1 MRRKPGGGFRFEN
14 SERDAP
20 RRRRVRERTGF
31 SARSVRNFALVA
43 VSYTTH
49 MSRFLPVLCVL
60 LLTTAGC
67 NRGPDPATALQPV
80 DVVTGW
86 YDAGLV
92 EGGLNKLVP
101 SISLKLR
108 NTSDQSL
115 RSVQINAIF
124 KRVNEAEMWGEHFGW
139 AVQGEP
145 LPAGQTTGDIVL
157 RSGLGYTGE
166 QPRLQMLQNK
176 EFVDAKVEI
185 FLKQGSRVWAKL
197 AEFPIERQLLTQ

>member
-1 MRRKPGGGFRFEN
+1 MRR
-14 SERDAP
+14 
-20 RRRRVRERTGF
+20 
-31 SARSVRNFALVA
+31 L
-43 VSYTTH
+43 
-49 MSRFLPVLCVL
+49 LPVLSL
-60 LLTTAGC
+60 LLFVSVGC
-67 NRGPDPATALQPV
+67 NRGADAITALQPI

-86 YDAGLV
+86 YDAGIV
-92 EGGLNKLVP
+92 EGNLNKLVP

-108 NTSDQSL
+108 NTAAEPV

-124 KRVNEAEMWGEHFGW
+124 KRVNEAEMWGEHYGW
-139 AVQGEP
+139 AIQGEP
-145 LPAGQTTGDIVL
+145 LPPGASTGDIVL

-185 FLKQGSRVWAKL
+185 SLKQGSKVWAKL

>member
-1 MRRKPGGGFRFEN
+1 MGR
-14 SERDAP
+14 
-20 RRRRVRERTGF
+20 
-31 SARSVRNFALVA
+31 LI
-43 VSYTTH
+43 
-49 MSRFLPVLCVL
+49 PVLVTVL
-60 LLTTAGC
+60 LTSLGCSRGVDPTTA
-67 NRGPDPATALQPV
+67 LEPV
-80 DVVTGW
+80 DVTTGW

-92 EGGLNKLVP
+92 EGNMNKLVP

-108 NTSDQSL
+108 NKSADAV

-124 KRVNEAEMWGEHFGW
+124 KRVNETEMWGEHFGW
-139 AVQGEP
+139 AIQGEP
-145 LPAGQTTGDIVL
+145 LPAGDATRDIVL

-166 QPRLQMLQNK
+166 PPRLQMLQNK

>member
-1 MRRKPGGGFRFEN
+1 MN
-14 SERDAP
+14 
-20 RRRRVRERTGF
+20 RTL
-31 SARSVRNFALVA
+31 SVLVLLVA
-43 VSYTTH
+43 AT
-49 MSRFLPVLCVL
+49 L
-60 LLTTAGC
+60 GC
-67 NRGPDPATALQPV
+67 NRGADPTTVLEPL

-92 EGGLNKLVP
+92 EGNMNKLVP

-108 NTSDQSL
+108 NKSGDPV

-124 KRVNEAEMWGEHFGW
+124 KRVNETEMWGEHYGW

-145 LPAGQTTGDIVL
+145 LPPGASTQELVL
-157 RSGLGYTGE
+157 RSGLGYTAD
-166 QPRLQMLQNK
+166 QPRLQMLKNR